1 VYECR
6 ESIAVFEVRD
16 AGHETRDTRIGT
28 RDAGHETRPNES
40 WLRIRKISFASR
52 VSRPASR
59 LLPVAMLDLTNIRR
73 DFLVGDQQVHALDGV
88 SLRIADGE
96 YLSIMGPSGSG
107 KSTLLNVLGLLD
119 RPNEG
124 RYVLDG
130 RETTDLGDDELAHT
144 RARKIGFIF
153 QSFHLVP
160 RLTAFE
166 NVELPMV
173 LAGIAPAE
181 RRQRVQKLLDD
192 LSLTDRGHHI
202 PNQLSGG
209 QRQRVAIARA
219 MVMQPT
225 MLLADEPTGNLD
237 HKSGEDVLT
246 AIEALNAKGITLIVV
261 THDAEVSRRAR
272 RNVRMR
278 DGRVVEDVTQ

>member
-1 VYECR
+1 MIE
-6 ESIAVFEVRD
+6 
-16 AGHETRDTRIGT
+16 
-28 RDAGHETRPNES
+28 
-40 WLRIRKISFASR
+40 
-52 VSRPASR
+52 
-59 LLPVAMLDLTNIRR
+59 LTDIHR

-88 SLRIADGE
+88 SMRVEDGE
-96 YLSIMGPSGSG
+96 YVSIMGPSGSG

-130 RETTDLGDDELAHT
+130 RETTDLSDDELAHT

-173 LAGIAPAE
+173 LAGIASAD
-181 RRQRVQKLLDD
+181 RRLRVQKLLDE
-192 LSLTDRGHHI
+192 LNLTDRGHHV

-225 MLLADEPTGNLD
+225 ILLADEPTGNLD
-237 HKSGEDVLT
+237 QKSGDDVLA

-261 THDAEVSRRAR
+261 THDLDISDRAH

-278 DGRVVEDVTQ
+278 DGRIVEDVKKPAKP

>member
-1 VYECR
+1 MIE
-6 ESIAVFEVRD
+6 
-16 AGHETRDTRIGT
+16 
-28 RDAGHETRPNES
+28 
-40 WLRIRKISFASR
+40 
-52 VSRPASR
+52 
-59 LLPVAMLDLTNIRR
+59 LTNIHR

-88 SLRIADGE
+88 GLRIDDGE
-96 YLSIMGPSGSG
+96 YISIMGPSGSG

-119 RPNEG
+119 RPNQG
-124 RYVLDG
+124 RYVLDS
-130 RETTDLGDDELAHT
+130 RETTDLSDDELAHT
-144 RARKIGFIF
+144 RANKIGFIF

-173 LAGIAPAE
+173 LAGIPPTE
-181 RRQRVQKLLDD
+181 RRTRVQKLLED
-192 LSLTDRGHHI
+192 LSLTDRSHHV

-225 MLLADEPTGNLD
+225 VILADEPTGNLD
-237 HKSGEDVLT
+237 QKSGDDVLA

-261 THDAEVSRRAR
+261 THDSEISDRAH

-278 DGRVVEDVTQ
+278 DGRIVDDVKKR